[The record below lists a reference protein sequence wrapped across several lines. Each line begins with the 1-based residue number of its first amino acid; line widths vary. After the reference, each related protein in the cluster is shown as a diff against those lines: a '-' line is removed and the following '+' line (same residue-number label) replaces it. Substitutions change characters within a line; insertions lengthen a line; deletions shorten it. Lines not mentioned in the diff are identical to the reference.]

1 MKNLTPKSI
10 AIGAGLTGTTA
21 ALAYA
26 APLIGQLYAGTAWVG
41 IVLAAVPTLIAFL
54 TDAKKKVEGGESK

>member
-26 APLIGQLYAGTAWVG
+26 APLVAQLYSGVGWVA
-41 IVLAAVPTLIAFL
+41 IALTAVPTLIAFL